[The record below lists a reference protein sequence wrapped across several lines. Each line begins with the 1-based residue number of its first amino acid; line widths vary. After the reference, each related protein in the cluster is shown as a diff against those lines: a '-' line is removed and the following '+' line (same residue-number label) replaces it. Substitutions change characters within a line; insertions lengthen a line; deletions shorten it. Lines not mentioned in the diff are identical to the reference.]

1 MLGDSG
7 QSIRPELSP
16 ELENHVGHELITTD
30 GTTLLGADDKAGV
43 AEIMAAAAYLV
54 AHPEVPHG
62 TVKIAFNPDEEI
74 GRGVVHFPVES
85 FGAVAAY
92 TVDGS
97 TAGEL
102 QTETFSGAQVRM
114 RIHGRAIHPGWASG
128 ELVNAIKI
136 AGQILARLPQD
147 SLSPETTEGREG
159 YVHPVLLEGDSS
171 EVELRFIVRDF
182 DDDRLA
188 EHIAFLSGLADDVC
202 ATEPRCTVEVEHRIQ
217 YRNPRAALERYP
229 QIGAHLEE
237 AIRRVG
243 LEPKQT
249 AIRGGTD
256 GSALTEMGLPSANIF
271 TGGHDAHSGLYC
283 PARRSHD
290 SLATGARGAPGVTQM
305 SGGYSGLV
313 EPLLDRLGRPLET
326 LRISITDRCN
336 FRCVYCMPKE
346 VFGRDYAF
354 LERRELLT
362 LEELARVVGIFAGL
376 GVRTVRITGGEPL
389 VRRNVEHLVELLAAI
404 HTPDGDK
411 LELALTTNGS
421 ALAQKASAL
430 AAAGLSRVT
439 VSLDSLDDAAFRAM
453 NDVDFPVQ
461 RVLEG
466 IDAAA
471 AAGLP
476 VKVNAVVKRGAN
488 DGDVLA
494 LAEHFRGS
502 GHVLRFIEYMDVGS
516 TNGWRLE
523 DVVSAE
529 EIILRIGERW
539 PLEPVAAERPDAT
552 ARRWRYVDGAG
563 EVGVVASVTQPFC
576 GGCSRARLSAEGRL
590 YTCLFA
596 ARGHDLRAPLR
607 LGASDEELTEQLRA
621 LWTRRTDRYSE
632 LRTAE
637 TASLPKVEMSY
648 IGG

>member
-1 MLGDSG
+1 M
-7 QSIRPELSP
+7 
-16 ELENHVGHELITTD
+16 
-30 GTTLLGADDKAGV
+30 
-43 AEIMAAAAYLV
+43 
-54 AHPEVPHG
+54 
-62 TVKIAFNPDEEI
+62 
-74 GRGVVHFPVES
+74 
-85 FGAVAAY
+85 
-92 TVDGS
+92 
-97 TAGEL
+97 
-102 QTETFSGAQVRM
+102 
-114 RIHGRAIHPGWASG
+114 
-128 ELVNAIKI
+128 
-136 AGQILARLPQD
+136 
-147 SLSPETTEGREG
+147 
-159 YVHPVLLEGDSS
+159 
-171 EVELRFIVRDF
+171 
-182 DDDRLA
+182 
-188 EHIAFLSGLADDVC
+188 
-202 ATEPRCTVEVEHRIQ
+202 
-217 YRNPRAALERYP
+217 
-229 QIGAHLEE
+229 
-237 AIRRVG
+237 
-243 LEPKQT
+243 
-249 AIRGGTD
+249 
-256 GSALTEMGLPSANIF
+256 
-271 TGGHDAHSGLYC
+271 
-283 PARRSHD
+283 
-290 SLATGARGAPGVTQM
+290 
-305 SGGYSGLV
+305 

-362 LEELARVVGIFAGL
+362 FEELARVVAIFAGL

-389 VRRNVEHLVELLAAI
+389 VRRNIEHLVELLAAI
-404 HTPDGDK
+404 ETPTQDK

-421 ALAQKASAL
+421 ALAQKAEAL

-461 RVLEG
+461 RVLAG

-529 EIILRIGERW
+529 EIVQRISERW
-539 PLEPVAAERPDAT
+539 PLEPVASDRPDAT
-552 ARRWRYVDGAG
+552 ARRWRYVDGVG
-563 EVGVVASVTQPFC
+563 EIGVVASVTQPFC

-607 LGASDEELTEQLRA
+607 LGASDGELAEQLRA

>member
-1 MLGDSG
+1 M
-7 QSIRPELSP
+7 
-16 ELENHVGHELITTD
+16 
-30 GTTLLGADDKAGV
+30 
-43 AEIMAAAAYLV
+43 
-54 AHPEVPHG
+54 
-62 TVKIAFNPDEEI
+62 
-74 GRGVVHFPVES
+74 
-85 FGAVAAY
+85 
-92 TVDGS
+92 
-97 TAGEL
+97 
-102 QTETFSGAQVRM
+102 
-114 RIHGRAIHPGWASG
+114 
-128 ELVNAIKI
+128 
-136 AGQILARLPQD
+136 
-147 SLSPETTEGREG
+147 
-159 YVHPVLLEGDSS
+159 
-171 EVELRFIVRDF
+171 
-182 DDDRLA
+182 
-188 EHIAFLSGLADDVC
+188 
-202 ATEPRCTVEVEHRIQ
+202 
-217 YRNPRAALERYP
+217 
-229 QIGAHLEE
+229 
-237 AIRRVG
+237 
-243 LEPKQT
+243 
-249 AIRGGTD
+249 
-256 GSALTEMGLPSANIF
+256 
-271 TGGHDAHSGLYC
+271 
-283 PARRSHD
+283 
-290 SLATGARGAPGVTQM
+290 
-305 SGGYSGLV
+305 

-362 LEELARVVGIFAGL
+362 FEELVRVVGIFADL

-404 HTPDGDK
+404 DTPHGDK

-421 ALAQKASAL
+421 ALAQKAEAL

-471 AAGLP
+471 ASGLP

-529 EIILRIGERW
+529 EIVQRIAERW
-539 PLEPVAAERPDAT
+539 PLEPVAVERPDAT

-563 EVGVVASVTQPFC
+563 EIGVVASVTQPFC

-607 LGASDEELTEQLRA
+607 LGASDAELAEQLRA